1 MILFLLFIMIT
12 NNAIAQ
18 EERFFDTHGRGWY
31 WYEEEKLQK
40 EKEKLS
46 VSAQGASLKMKAL
59 KAQLERTLDQA
70 VLYPSEKNI
79 ISYILL
85 QEKIADKSE
94 RFANNWQKVLY
105 THPEL
110 DRKIKHPTTQA
121 ALPIY
126 YQQKSKTTQT
136 KVASLAKEYGLL
148 YFYKGSCPYCTAF
161 SSVVKDFAARYNLAV
176 LGVSL
181 DGMVAQEFPDSK
193 TDNGIATSLNVKV
206 VPALIAVHPK
216 TGKQIPIAY
225 GFISQSE
232 MEARINL
239 LVEGEQ

>member
-1 MILFLLFIMIT
+1 MIFFLSFIVFAQT
-12 NNAIAQ
+12 AIAY
-18 EERFFDTHGRGWY
+18 EERFFDTHTRGWY
-31 WYEEEKLQK
+31 WYEEQK
-40 EKEKLS
+40 SEKEKKPS
-46 VSAQGASLKMKAL
+46 ASAQGASLKMQAL
-59 KAQLERTLDQA
+59 RAQLERTLDQA
-70 VLYPSEKNI
+70 VLYPTEKNI

-94 RFANNWQKVLY
+94 KFANNWQKVLY

-110 DRKIKHPTTQA
+110 DRRIKHPTTQA

-126 YQQKSKTTQT
+126 YQLQRQQNQKKIA
-136 KVASLAKEYGLL
+136 KIAKEYGLL
-148 YFYKGSCPYCTAF
+148 YFYKGSCPYCVAF
-161 SSVVKDFAARYNLAV
+161 SPVVRDLAARHNLTV

-193 TDNGIATSLNVKV
+193 KDNGIASSLNVSV

-239 LVEGEQ
+239 LVESEQ